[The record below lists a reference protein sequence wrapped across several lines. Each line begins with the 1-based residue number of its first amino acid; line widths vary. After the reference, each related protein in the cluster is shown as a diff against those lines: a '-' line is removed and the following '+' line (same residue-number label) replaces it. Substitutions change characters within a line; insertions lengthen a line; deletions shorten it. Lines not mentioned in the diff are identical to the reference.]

1 MPDRPLVLLDACV
14 VVNLFASR
22 RMTEI
27 VTLVEGTVAIVE
39 TVNRESQYVLR
50 GGDGDDAK
58 EREPVDLL
66 PFTSTGV
73 ITILTSDDESELM
86 TFIDLARELDDGEA
100 MTAALAIHR
109 GGIVVTDDQKASR
122 LLRDRGVELRSTLD
136 LCKNWAEF
144 AAESPVSVRTR
155 LLAIRE
161 RGRYEP
167 SRSHPL
173 RHWWASMLGEA

>member
-1 MPDRPLVLLDACV
+1 MSASPLVLLDACV

-22 RMTEI
+22 RIAEI
-27 VTLVEGTVAIVE
+27 VDLIEGTAAIVE

-66 PFTSTGV
+66 PLTSAGV

-86 TFIDLARELDDGEA
+86 TFIDLSRELDDGEA

-122 LLRDRGVELRSTLD
+122 LLRDRGIALLSTLD
-136 LCKNWAEF
+136 LCKHWAEY
-144 AAESPVSVRTR
+144 AAESPESVRTL

-173 RHWWASMLGEA
+173 RHWRTAMLGEA